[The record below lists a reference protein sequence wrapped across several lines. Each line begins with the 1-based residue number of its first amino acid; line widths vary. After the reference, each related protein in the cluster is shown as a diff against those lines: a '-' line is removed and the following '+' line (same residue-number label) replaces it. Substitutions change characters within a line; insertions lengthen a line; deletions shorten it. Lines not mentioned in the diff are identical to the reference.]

1 MVAGTGP
8 EGSSDRSRESGGKG
22 PEKTNPYSAP
32 KSAGH
37 SKHAKRTGA
46 GNPEAG
52 QWVLPLFGYGY
63 VPVIFGLLLTF
74 QDVGFARY
82 ELFVN
87 SGLALIFLLPVYAII
102 LAKLAINRGNEGS
115 KSVGLSLFQFVSL
128 VRLVLWLLFV
138 LTFGGSPA

>member
-37 SKHAKRTGA
+37 SKRAKRTGA
-46 GNPEAG
+46 GNLEAG

-63 VPVIFGLLLTF
+63 VPVIFGLLLTI

-102 LAKLAINRGNEGS
+102 LAKLAINRGNEGR

-128 VRLVLWLLFV
+128 VPLVLWLLFV
-138 LTFGGSPA
+138 FTFGGSPA

>member
-37 SKHAKRTGA
+37 SKRAKRTGA

-63 VPVIFGLLLTF
+63 VPVIFGLLLTI

-102 LAKLAINRGNEGS
+102 LARLAINRGNEGR